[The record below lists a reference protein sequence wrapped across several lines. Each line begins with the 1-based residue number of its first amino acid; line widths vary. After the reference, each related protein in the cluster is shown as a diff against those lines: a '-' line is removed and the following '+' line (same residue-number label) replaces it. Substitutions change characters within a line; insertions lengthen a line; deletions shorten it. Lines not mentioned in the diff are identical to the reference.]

1 MQQIFETTFA
11 GHKLKADIGKYALLS
26 NGSVLLSYGDTAL
39 LVNANRSEVPKEG
52 IDFFPLSVDYE
63 ERLYSVGKIPGGFIK
78 REGRPTEKA
87 ILSGRAID
95 RPIRPLF
102 PKGYYNDVQVICT
115 VMSVEP
121 DNLPEIL
128 AINGASLALHIS
140 DIPFEGPVGAVL
152 VGRVDDNFIINPNS
166 EQRGKS
172 DFNLTVVSTKEK
184 VMMIEAGGKEVP
196 EDVMINAIMF
206 GFNACQDIIKFQEE
220 IREKVGKEKVI
231 PAIHSVPEEIDSAVR
246 EYASEKL
253 WEAFKFTDRQ
263 DRQIKVDTIKEEVF
277 EHFAEIYPESAK
289 DIDDVLYKIQK
300 GHVRK
305 MILDEKRRPDG
316 RTFEEIRPLYSDV
329 NILPRTHGT
338 GLFQRGQTQVLT
350 VATLGALGDVQVLDG
365 LGDEETKR

>member
-11 GHKLKADIGKYALLS
+11 GRNLKADIGKYALLS
-26 NGSVLLSYGDTAL
+26 NGAVLLSYGDTVV

-121 DNLPEIL
+121 DNPPEIL
-128 AINGASLALHIS
+128 AMNGASLALHIS
-140 DIPFEGPVGAVL
+140 DIPFEGPVGTVL
-152 VGRVDDNFIINPNS
+152 VGRVDGNFIINPNS

-172 DFNLTVVSTKEK
+172 DFELTVCSTKEK

-196 EDVMINAIMF
+196 EDVMIDAIMF
-206 GFNACQDIIKFQEE
+206 GFNACQEVIKFQEDV
-220 IREKVGKEKVI
+220 RAKVGKEKVI
-231 PAIHSVPEEIDSAVR
+231 PAIHSVPEEIEAAVR
-246 EYASEKL
+246 EFASDKL
-253 WEAFKFTDRQ
+253 WEAFKYTDRQ
-263 DRQIKVDTIKEEVF
+263 ERQSMTDAIKEETF
-277 EHFAEIYPESAK
+277 EHFAEIYPENTK
-289 DIDDVLYKIQK
+289 DIDDVMYRIQK

-316 RTFEEIRPLYSDV
+316 RAFEEIRPLYADV
-329 NILPRTHGT
+329 
-338 GLFQRGQTQVLT
+338 
-350 VATLGALGDVQVLDG
+350 D
-365 LGDEETKR
+365 